1 MEVKEPF
8 KSFNKQKQELRQT
21 YKRYKA
27 GLIKEEQLTGEQK
40 RLLRK
45 YYGL

>member
-1 MEVKEPF
+1 MVEKEPV

-27 GLIKEEQLTGEQK
+27 GMIKEEDLTDEQK
-40 RLLRK
+40 RLLKK